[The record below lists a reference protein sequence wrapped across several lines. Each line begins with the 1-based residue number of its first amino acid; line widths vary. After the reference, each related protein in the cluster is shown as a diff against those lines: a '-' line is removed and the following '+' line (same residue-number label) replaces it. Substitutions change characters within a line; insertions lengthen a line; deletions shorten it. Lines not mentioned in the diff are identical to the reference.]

1 MGVGFASWIIL
12 LIVVGHF
19 HFFEKTVPEAN
30 WFILVIGFLLRR
42 VSKLSRRTIFIQ
54 QGYIKR
60 VYNLLFSEIGFTYQQ
75 PVF

>member
-30 WFILVIGFLLRR
+30 WFILVIRFLLRD
-42 VSKLSRRTIFIQ
+42 
-54 QGYIKR
+54 
-60 VYNLLFSEIGFTYQQ
+60 FS
-75 PVF
+75 

>member
-1 MGVGFASWIIL
+1 M
-12 LIVVGHF
+12 
-19 HFFEKTVPEAN
+19 PEAN

-42 VSKLSRRTIFIQ
+42 VSKLSRRAIFIQ